1 MEEAAVGAE
10 AVTVVEVEE
19 TEEDM
24 EEVEVET
31 EATAVEVEVEAEVTE
46 TETEIVIMAA
56 VAAMGN
62 PHLKEE
68 VTADR
73 IMASNNRHH
82 TASKT
87 QGRAKGMGSNQ
98 AKDMASKVKG
108 MGRAKHQAVE
118 ITGNHHTVVVQVEVM
133 DNLKRH
139 NNLTHMVHPPQ
150 HLEDNQHIR

>member
-1 MEEAAVGAE
+1 MEVATVGAE
-10 AVTVVEVEE
+10 AVTVVEVE

-24 EEVEVET
+24 EEVEAVVEVET
-31 EATAVEVEVEAEVTE
+31 EATAVEVEAEAEVTA

-98 AKDMASKVKG
+98 AKDTAGKVKG

-118 ITGNHHTVVVQVEVM
+118 ITGNNHHTVVEQVE
-133 DNLKRH
+133 
-139 NNLTHMVHPPQ
+139 
-150 HLEDNQHIR
+150 